1 MPLRGEAREGMG
13 GRATNS
19 HRHPRAARSS
29 ADYSLRLMTGAT
41 SPSPS
46 DLPSQIG
53 PFQILAQL
61 GEGSFGVVYKAER
74 RTPVR

>member
-1 MPLRGEAREGMG
+1 MP
-13 GRATNS
+13 S
-19 HRHPRAARSS
+19 
-29 ADYSLRLMTGAT
+29 GAT

-46 DLPSQIG
+46 DLPSRIG

-74 RTPVR
+74 RTGSRPRRSSRGSNSSAARSRP